1 MKQLVAKAGED
12 NYTSWSVLGVD
23 VCRRAWMSIHCM
35 GRFDVIFF
43 CVLEAPLVVGARG
56 SAMGVV
62 MEFTLTA
69 FV

>member
-23 VCRRAWMSIHCM
+23 VCRRAWMSIHCV

-43 CVLEAPLVVGARG
+43 FACWKLLWSWVLGAPQWGWLWNSR
-56 SAMGVV
+56 
-62 MEFTLTA
+62 
-69 FV
+69 